1 MLRREID
8 RRQKQQANAS
18 AGQLAAHAREIEG
31 VKVVA
36 HRVDQ
41 VEEDELKRIVDAVR
55 EDLRSGVVV
64 LGATHDGRVRFV
76 AGVTPDLVGRLHAGS
91 IVRGVAGAAGGKGGG
106 RPDFAT
112 GGGTQPERL
121 SAALEETY
129 SLVAQAL
136 AS

>member
-1 MLRREID
+1 MRRELD

-18 AGQLAAHAREIEG
+18 AGQLAAHAREVEG

-36 HRVDQ
+36 QPVDQ

-76 AGVTPDLVGRLHAGS
+76 AGVTPDLVGRVHAGS
-91 IVRGVAGAAGGKGGG
+91 IVRGSGRRSGG
-106 RPDFAT
+106 
-112 GGGTQPERL
+112 
-121 SAALEETY
+121 
-129 SLVAQAL
+129 
-136 AS
+136 